1 MSMPGNRAGTR
12 PRRKLNQSLIKTVIV
27 FITAG
32 ITAAGSAVT
41 GIGAHLGFAPM
52 LTWMFGYA
60 PEKAQGTA
68 LRFSL
73 AGGLAAVLTF
83 CVLQSHVAFPPNQS
97 QLFAF
102 GGTIGTHLLRGI
114 LLVIGATLGAII
126 AAPITPK
133 PTATGLL
140 RALQG
145 IAILATLF
153 TITEAMHLSPVT
165 RSDVHYAHWSAWWQL
180 VLLGLGV
187 GAVTQGARLTGG
199 TLLVP
204 ALYFLTAVPDGS
216 HGLRSLEASEAAIE
230 SLIVVCLASLLP
242 AMGYAQRKLVDTT
255 YLSAAVIGGVLGGVF
270 GGWLLTILYER
281 SMLLFFGLVAM
292 FFAAREIYRLVMAP
306 TTPPEIEP
314 GACETPD

>member
-1 MSMPGNRAGTR
+1 MGMPGNRAGMR
-12 PRRKLNQSLIKTVIV
+12 PRRKLNQSLIKSAIV
-27 FITAG
+27 FIAAG

-73 AGGLAAVLTF
+73 AGGLAAILTF
-83 CVLQSHVAFPPNQS
+83 CALQSHAAFPASQG

-102 GGTIGTHLLRGI
+102 GATIGIHLLRGI
-114 LLVIGATLGAII
+114 LLVIGATVGAIV

-145 IAILATLF
+145 IAILVTLF
-153 TITEAMHLSPVT
+153 TITEAMHLSAVT

-180 VLLGLGV
+180 ILLGLGV
-187 GAVTQGARLTGG
+187 GAVTQCARLTGG
-199 TLLVP
+199 TLLLP
-204 ALYFLTAVPDGS
+204 ALYFLTSAPDGS
-216 HGLRSLEASEAAIE
+216 HGLR
-230 SLIVVCLASLLP
+230 
-242 AMGYAQRKLVDTT
+242 LVKC
-255 YLSAAVIGGVLGGVF
+255 IGRFNGLDR
-270 GGWLLTILYER
+270 R
-281 SMLLFFGLVAM
+281 SIFF
-292 FFAAREIYRLVMAP
+292 
-306 TTPPEIEP
+306 EP
-314 GACETPD
+314 NI